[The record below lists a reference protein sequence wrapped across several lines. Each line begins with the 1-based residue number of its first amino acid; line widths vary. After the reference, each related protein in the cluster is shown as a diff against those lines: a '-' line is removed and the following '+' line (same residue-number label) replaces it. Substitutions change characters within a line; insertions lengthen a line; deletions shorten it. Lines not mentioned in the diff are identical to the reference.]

1 MARYLPMLH
10 RSRSRRILRSQ
21 KWWRPQWGA
30 GLPLRAMVVVCMLA
44 FTGLLAMTTVGQQ
57 AVSMLRFALGWQ
69 HIASQQQQL
78 NEALGTVLQS
88 MGITATAHRLER
100 SIPQRRG
107 REQWQRQTHIVQVP
121 PGRSLEAFAASLRD
135 TTHRLQHAILERH
148 DHLSATHTTVELTL
162 GIRGVPTDIFVLVQ
176 PRVSL
181 ALRSPPPPSSPARS
195 QVAIVIDDLGWNL
208 EAARALLDLD
218 VPLSFAI
225 LPNAPYRTVIA
236 QEARRRGRDI
246 LLHLPMEPYKY
257 PHVDPGRPV
266 LLSTMNTSELA
277 AEVEVALAALPPVVG
292 VNNHMGSR
300 LTEDRKAMR
309 AVMQRIKRH
318 NLFFLDSRTSQ
329 KSLASQVAREMG
341 VRTAERQVFLDNETE
356 TTKIHGQLDQLTTL
370 ARVRGNAI
378 GTGHPHPETVQAL
391 RHALPGL
398 QQAGIEIVPISR
410 LVQ

>member
-1 MARYLPMLH
+1 MLH
-10 RSRSRRILRSQ
+10 RSRSRRTSRLQ
-21 KWWRPQWGA
+21 GWWRPQWREW
-30 GLPLRAMVVVCMLA
+30 LPLLAIVAVCGLA
-44 FTGLLAMTTVGQQ
+44 FTGLLAVTTVGQQ
-57 AVSMLRFALGWQ
+57 ALSMLRFALGWQ

-78 NEALGTVLQS
+78 NQALGTALQS
-88 MGITATAHRLER
+88 MGLAAKAHRLES

-107 REQWQRQTHIVQVP
+107 REQWQRQMHVVQVP
-121 PGRSLEAFAASLRD
+121 PGMSLEAFAASLRD
-135 TTHRLQHAILERH
+135 TTYRLHHAILERH
-148 DHLSATHTTVELTL
+148 DRLSATHTTVELTL

-181 ALRSPPPPSSPARS
+181 ALRSPPPPSSPRRS

-208 EAARALLDLD
+208 EAARALLALD

-225 LPNAPYRTVIA
+225 LPNAPYRTAIA

-257 PHVDPGRPV
+257 PHVDPGQPA

-300 LTEDRKAMR
+300 LTEDRNAMR

-329 KSLASQVAREMG
+329 KSLASQVVREMG

-356 TTKIHGQLDQLTTL
+356 TTKIHRQLDQLATL
-370 ARVRGNAI
+370 ARVRGHAI
-378 GTGHPHPETVQAL
+378 GIGHPHPETVQAL
-391 RHALPGL
+391 LHALPKL